1 MKDQLNLADLWHVY
15 GDCLDYSNNGKTPPT
30 VGGTVLCI
38 IKEKVRCCK
47 HISILCFYC
56 GCDYYFKSLSP

>member
-1 MKDQLNLADLWHVY
+1 MKDQLNLVDLWHVY

-38 IKEKVRCCK
+38 KKEKVR
-47 HISILCFYC
+47 
-56 GCDYYFKSLSP
+56 